1 MMIIKWRELTL
12 PSSFV
17 DFSAS
22 VLSTLLVSV
31 MLFLCLMR
39 WLELFF
45 GVCG

>member
-12 PSSFV
+12 SSSFV

-22 VLSTLLVSV
+22 VLSTSLVPV
-31 MLFLCLMR
+31 MCLC

>member
-12 PSSFV
+12 SSSFV

-22 VLSTLLVSV
+22 VLSTSLVPV
-31 MLFLCLMR
+31 MLRLC